1 MQATD
6 IEIHAREILAT
17 RERLVALYA
26 HHCGKPAEEVAA
38 AKERDRFMTPQ
49 QALEF
54 GLIDQVVSTRE
65 EASGVGGT

>member
-1 MQATD
+1 M
-6 IEIHAREILAT
+6 
-17 RERLVALYA
+17 ALYA

>member
-1 MQATD
+1 M
-6 IEIHAREILAT
+6 
-17 RERLVALYA
+17 AL
-26 HHCGKPAEEVAA
+26 

-65 EASGVGGT
+65 EASRGGKAVAE